1 MKILQIMAGAGRG
14 GAETAFVDITTALH
28 EAGETIEIVTRAND
42 IRVPALRAAG
52 IIVHTLPFGGRVDVF
67 TRWRLRSI
75 IKKFKPDI
83 VQTWMARA
91 AWKTPSWDASMNIPR
106 YSHVARLGGYYKLK
120 YFTSAGHFVTNTP
133 DIRRYLVENGI
144 APDAITHINNF
155 APEEISHNPLKR
167 SDFGTPQDA
176 PLLAALGRLHPNKA
190 FDTLIRSMAALPGV
204 YLWIAGE
211 GPERGALEKLIAELN
226 LGDRVKLLG
235 WRSDRADLLAAADI
249 CVIPSRHEP
258 FGNVFIQAWAQKIPL
273 VTTASEG
280 PSQYVQDGK
289 DALVTPVDD
298 AEMLSKTIAR
308 LVADKDLQ
316 KQLVENGH
324 GRYLAEFTKENTV
337 RAYLEL
343 YHALVRTHPQI

>member
-1 MKILQIMAGAGRG
+1 
-14 GAETAFVDITTALH
+14 
-28 EAGETIEIVTRAND
+28 
-42 IRVPALRAAG
+42 
-52 IIVHTLPFGGRVDVF
+52 
-67 TRWRLRSI
+67 
-75 IKKFKPDI
+75 
-83 VQTWMARA
+83 MARA

-343 YHALVRTHPQI
+343 YHALSGRPPQI

>member
-52 IIVHTLPFGGRVDVF
+52 ITVHTLPFGGRVDVF
-67 TRWRLRSI
+67 TRWRLASI
-75 IKKFKPDI
+75 IRKFRPDI
-83 VQTWMARA
+83 VQSWMARA
-91 AWKTPSWDASMNIPR
+91 AWKTPSWDRSMNIPR

-120 YFTSAGHFVTNTP
+120 YFASADHFVANTP

-144 APDAITHINNF
+144 AQDAVTHINNF
-155 APEEISHNPLKR
+155 APEEISHNPLRR

-190 FDTLIRSMAALPGV
+190 FDTLIRSMAELPGV

-226 LGDRVKLLG
+226 LGERVKLLG

-249 CVIPSRHEP
+249 CVIPSRREP

-273 VTTASEG
+273 ITTASEG
-280 PSQYVQDGK
+280 PSQYVRDGL

-298 AEMLSKTIAR
+298 AGALAKAVSR
-308 LVADKDLQ
+308 LVADKALQ
-316 KQLVENGH
+316 KQLIEDGYK
-324 GRYLAEFTKENTV
+324 RYLAEFTKENTV
-337 RAYLEL
+337 RAYLGL
-343 YHALVRTHPQI
+343 YHALAGRPTEI

>member
-42 IRVPALRAAG
+42 IRVPALRAVG
-52 IIVHTLPFGGRVDVF
+52 ITVHTLPFGGRVDVF
-67 TRWRLRSI
+67 TRWRLASI
-75 IKKFKPDI
+75 IKKFRPDI
-83 VQTWMARA
+83 VQSWMARA
-91 AWKTPSWDASMNIPR
+91 AWKTPRWDQSMNIPR
-106 YSHVARLGGYYKLK
+106 YPHVARLGGYYKLK
-120 YFTSAGHFVTNTP
+120 YFTSADHFVTNTP

-144 APDAITHINNF
+144 ATDAVTHINNF
-155 APEEISHNPLKR
+155 APEEKAYNPLKR

-190 FDTLIRSMAALPGV
+190 FDTLIHSMAELPGV

-211 GPERGALEKLIAELN
+211 GPERSNLEKLIAELN
-226 LGDRVKLLG
+226 LGERVKLLG

-273 VTTASEG
+273 ITTASEG
-280 PSQYVQDGK
+280 PSQYVRDGE

-298 AEMLSKTIAR
+298 AAGLATAISR
-308 LVADKDLQ
+308 LVADKGLQ

-324 GRYLAEFTKENTV
+324 RRYLAEFTKENTV
-337 RAYLEL
+337 RAYLQL
-343 YHALVRTHPQI
+343 YHSLVQTPPQI